1 MKGYYDIKANAH
13 ALPKGTFVWLH
24 NPKRKKGISP
34 KLSRPWEGPYLV
46 TQKWNDVIYS
56 IQRYPK
62 SKQKIV
68 HRNRL
73 WLYRGTEGTE
83 LSSWLLKEPASE
95 SKHEGASIIPDEAT
109 HPVGELTS
117 ASKQE
122 EASVVADGATRPTE
136 EPGLRKSKR
145 RRKKPAR
152 YSPSQES

>member
-1 MKGYYDIKANAH
+1 MKGYYDIKADAH

-46 TQKWNDVIYS
+46 TRKWNDVI
-56 IQRYPK
+56 QRSPK

-68 HRNRL
+68 HRNCL

-83 LSSWLLKEPASE
+83 FSSWVPEEPVSE
-95 SKHEGASIIPDEAT
+95 SKHEGASIVADEAT
-109 HPVGELTS
+109 
-117 ASKQE
+117 
-122 EASVVADGATRPTE
+122 RPMK
-136 EPGLRKSKR
+136 EPSLRRSQH

-152 YSPSQES
+152 YSPWESPEACELGGE